1 MVQGFDNNSIITYR
15 QTNFSSYLSISFLE
29 KTCDIRLFSRVL
41 FFFIDV
47 MVDLSDRL
55 HNTFPKLQIKG
66 T

>member
-15 QTNFSSYLSISFLE
+15 QTNFSSYLSICYLE
-29 KTCDIRLFSRVL
+29 KTCGIRLFSRVL
-41 FFFIDV
+41 FFPIDV
-47 MVDLSDRL
+47 MVDLFDRL